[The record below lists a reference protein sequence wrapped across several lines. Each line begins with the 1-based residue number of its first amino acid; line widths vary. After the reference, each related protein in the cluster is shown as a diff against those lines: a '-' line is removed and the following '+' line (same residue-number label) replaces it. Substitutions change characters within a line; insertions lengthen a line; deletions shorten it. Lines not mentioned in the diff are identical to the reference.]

1 MATCQSC
8 GAELQGQYCN
18 TCGARAPEERAPKK
32 PRESKPAAKSGGKAP
47 GLFSP
52 QRIGRT
58 TAMGLIAVL
67 CFGGGM
73 VTGFW
78 IAQDGKAGAPAA
90 ATADVSGGSD
100 ASLSAIAQAGK
111 FMDEGVD
118 YLNKGER
125 TAATAAFRKAITQ
138 YEQVLKEDP
147 NDLYAKTYMGLTYYY
162 IGDSKKALENEQAVL
177 KQDPNYLWALF
188 NLAWIYETGGK
199 KDESVLMYQK
209 YLAVVEAERQN
220 TTKYAE
226 QLELIDRQVEAA
238 QKAVEAVKGGTGK

>member
-8 GAELQGQYCN
+8 GAELHGQYCN

-32 PRESKPAAKSGGKAP
+32 PKEPKPVAKSAGKGP

-58 TAMGLIAVL
+58 TAMVLIAVL
-67 CFGGGM
+67 CFGGGL

-78 IAQDGKAGAPAA
+78 IAQDG
-90 ATADVSGGSD
+90 GGSGSLVSESVD
-100 ASLSAIAQAGK
+100 ATSASSNLSAIAQAGQ

-147 NDLYAKTYMGLTYYY
+147 NDLYARTYLGLTYYY

-209 YLAVVEAERQN
+209 YLAVVDQERQN
-220 TTKYAE
+220 ALKYAE
-226 QLELIDRQVEAA
+226 QIELIDKQVEAA
-238 QKAVEAVKGGTGK
+238 QKAVEAAKGGTGK